1 MLFKN
6 RSVQTQA
13 DTAKQKHTSHKKQNL
28 KTAPKLVRAII
39 NLFKLA
45 AAVSVLLILFIAIC
59 NFVVISSTKKYI
71 LDTKDI
77 SKIPKAD
84 CVLVLGCYVHPGG
97 HMSAMLKDRM
107 DEAISVYGT
116 GAAQNMIVSGD
127 HGKADYDEVN
137 IMKNYAIEND
147 IPSQCIFMDHAGFS
161 TYESMYRADYIF
173 GAKKMIIVTQ
183 EYHLYRAVYD
193 ARAMGI
199 EAYGVAADR
208 HIYPDQTLRNN
219 IRETAARVKDV
230 IYCIF
235 KPKPSYLGDKIPLSG
250 DGNITNDH

>member
-1 MLFKN
+1 MSVHYTCSFERTGSN
-6 RSVQTQA
+6 YYFGSSYRSFLA
-13 DTAKQKHTSHKKQNL
+13 WQK
-28 KTAPKLVRAII
+28 I
-39 NLFKLA
+39 
-45 AAVSVLLILFIAIC
+45 
-59 NFVVISSTKKYI
+59 
-71 LDTKDI
+71 
-77 SKIPKAD
+77 KIK
-84 CVLVLGCYVHPGG
+84 
-97 HMSAMLKDRM
+97 
-107 DEAISVYGT
+107 
-116 GAAQNMIVSGD
+116 
-127 HGKADYDEVN
+127 
-137 IMKNYAIEND
+137 
-147 IPSQCIFMDHAGFS
+147 
-161 TYESMYRADYIF
+161 
-173 GAKKMIIVTQ
+173 AKKMIIVTQ